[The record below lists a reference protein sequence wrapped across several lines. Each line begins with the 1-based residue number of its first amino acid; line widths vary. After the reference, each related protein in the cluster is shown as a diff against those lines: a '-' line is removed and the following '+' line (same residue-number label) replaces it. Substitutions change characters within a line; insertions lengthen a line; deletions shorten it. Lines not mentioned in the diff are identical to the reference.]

1 MEMATGIVKFFDR
14 DCGFGFLVPDDGSA
28 DVFVHI
34 KQVVSSSILT
44 EGQRVQFQVGMD
56 ERKGKPEAQ
65 GVRVL

>member
-1 MEMATGIVKFFDR
+1 MEMATGIVKLFDR
-14 DCGFGFLVPDDGSA
+14 DRGFVPDDGSA